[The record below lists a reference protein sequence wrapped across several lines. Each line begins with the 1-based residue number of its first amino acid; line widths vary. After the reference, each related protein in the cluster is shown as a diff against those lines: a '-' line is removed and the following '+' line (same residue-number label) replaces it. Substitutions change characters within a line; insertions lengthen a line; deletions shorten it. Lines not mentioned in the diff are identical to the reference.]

1 MLSLGY
7 FLCTVVATRPVILPF
22 LAGIRCRVHGAIDVP
37 TVQMPDC
44 MAQEVIELFKDLG
57 IAQQNSV
64 LDLLKRV
71 YAIAG

>member
-1 MLSLGY
+1 
-7 FLCTVVATRPVILPF
+7 
-22 LAGIRCRVHGAIDVP
+22 
-37 TVQMPDC
+37 